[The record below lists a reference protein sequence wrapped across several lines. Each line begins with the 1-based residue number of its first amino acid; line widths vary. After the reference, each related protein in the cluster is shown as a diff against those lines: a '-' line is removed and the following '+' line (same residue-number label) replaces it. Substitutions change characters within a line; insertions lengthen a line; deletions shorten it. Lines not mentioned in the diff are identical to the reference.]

1 MTTNDNNRRRRY
13 EKPTVRVVE
22 LHNRTMIL
30 AGSGGMGDRS
40 PYIPDDENPFGG

>member
-22 LHNRTMIL
+22 LHNRTHLLQM
-30 AGSGGMGDRS
+30 SGDRGYD
-40 PYIPDDENPFGG
+40 PTDINPFGDDD